1 MSTPDFRAPS
11 SGLSGFGD
19 MLDERLLRERI
30 IWLEGEVRDENS
42 DRIAKQLQVLAAE
55 DHERDISL
63 YINSPGGSI
72 TAGMVIY
79 DTMQLIPNAV
89 ATVAMGL
96 AAKVAVRGEARA
108 KVVVARARAG
118 TEEQP
123 LALRVAELPRTVV
136 VERSS
141 NYLHAEASSA
151 FFGFVDDLEL
161 LANEQEKFIQVRSV
175 SRLGDSDL
183 GVNSARLGEL
193 HAALSD

>member
-1 MSTPDFRAPS
+1 MDAELGAKPQTLAMNLIASVVVPVLLLFHLVGPMPTDLGDHDGRLSPCS
-11 SGLSGFGD
+11 SPAHCAQ
-19 MLDERLLRERI
+19 EQ
-30 IWLEGEVRDENS
+30 WNS
-42 DRIAKQLQVLAAE
+42 AE
-55 DHERDISL
+55 
-63 YINSPGGSI
+63 
-72 TAGMVIY
+72 
-79 DTMQLIPNAV
+79 PNADFE
-89 ATVAMGL
+89 T
-96 AAKVAVRGEARA
+96 
-108 KVVVARARAG
+108 
-118 TEEQP
+118 

-183 GVNSARLGEL
+183 GVNSTRLGEL